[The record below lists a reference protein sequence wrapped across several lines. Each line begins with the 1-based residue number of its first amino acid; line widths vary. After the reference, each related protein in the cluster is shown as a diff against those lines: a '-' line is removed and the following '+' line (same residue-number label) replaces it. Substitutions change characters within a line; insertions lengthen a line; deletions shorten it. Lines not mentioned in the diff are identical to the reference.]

1 MGLSMVMVDM
11 NNGHSFNI
19 FIHVVNSVNN
29 NVIVILLNMSDM
41 NDHKEPKTRKEAKG
55 SKNSNRGKYS
65 TRGARIK
72 MEHSN
77 KVVYVNTNKNT
88 K

>member
-1 MGLSMVMVDM
+1 
-11 NNGHSFNI
+11 
-19 FIHVVNSVNN
+19 
-29 NVIVILLNMSDM
+29 MSDL
-41 NDHKEPKTRKEAKG
+41 NDHREPKTRKEVKG
-55 SKNSNRGKYS
+55 PKNSNRGKYS

-88 K
+88 KS